1 MYAGSSNGTWQD
13 GNPPKWVPGSGVDD
27 GGGGGGPPD
36 GKTDHRTKHA
46 RVTGRDAETGRLL
59 YDRVGPQA
67 LYFRPDGDRWLP
79 YVAVDRKDADTS
91 KSETSEDLRV
101 WKGERPKDADPWHY
115 GKLGQV
121 LVVPCH
127 AHDYGTDK
135 DGHRIHRAEIPINWA
150 HFWWTDQ
157 YHGPIGHVGVRV
169 WPNNRGI
176 PRRVEYFFWS
186 RFVGGDDTW
195 RRRAIVPAPVAPKLP
210 PGTPG
215 TPTPTPT
222 PTGPKPTQPTK
233 PTPSTPTDTPTGPTQ
248 PTGGGTQPTGGGT
261 GTDPLDPTPDDPGGG
276 GYEPGEPGDPLPDD
290 PGGGAGGMP
299 GGGSGDT
306 GGPLGDTGTTGVPGA
321 GSTSPGMSPWTP
333 GGDPWGNQN
342 MQAAEA
348 TEQQTVEE
356 EDPAETAQNQARYTV
371 RLDPPPAAGEGGGP
385 RDGDGGG
392 D

>member
-46 RVTGRDAETGRLL
+46 RVTGRDADTGRLL

-176 PRRVEYFFWS
+176 PRRGAALFLSSVVWGRGGRAGGGGGPTTGAPPGRVDSFFGS
-186 RFVGGDDTW
+186 GLGGGDDPG
-195 RRRAIVPAPVAPKLP
+195 RRRAMGRARKEV
-210 PGTPG
+210 
-215 TPTPTPT
+215 
-222 PTGPKPTQPTK
+222 
-233 PTPSTPTDTPTGPTQ
+233 
-248 PTGGGTQPTGGGT
+248 
-261 GTDPLDPTPDDPGGG
+261 LD
-276 GYEPGEPGDPLPDD
+276 
-290 PGGGAGGMP
+290 
-299 GGGSGDT
+299 
-306 GGPLGDTGTTGVPGA
+306 
-321 GSTSPGMSPWTP
+321 
-333 GGDPWGNQN
+333 
-342 MQAAEA
+342 
-348 TEQQTVEE
+348 
-356 EDPAETAQNQARYTV
+356 
-371 RLDPPPAAGEGGGP
+371 
-385 RDGDGGG
+385 
-392 D
+392 